1 MSRKKDDRMIL
12 ADSKKTQR
20 NTGFSLIEL
29 LVVIAIIAIP
39 ILAVGILLSGAS
51 RGWQKIYNDTNSE
64 IQQDAA
70 AVLASLQTFGRQA
83 NITNYQVYKIQNN
96 SFTVAVPPNGQTVA
110 VGQAV
115 EFRYWQNSFDPA
127 NPGSDLLDTA
137 NTGTNYVLYYLDGN
151 QLKADFGAVING
163 VGGVTNNARRTANI
177 TSTQILAHNV
187 DIPKTTCLFSHTLV
201 GGQGS
206 GCVNTD
212 LTLTNQQKVSVDVT
226 FATMLRSAWPR

>member
-1 MSRKKDDRMIL
+1 MNREDDRMIST
-12 ADSKKTQR
+12 DSKKIQHSA
-20 NTGFSLIEL
+20 GFTLIEML
-29 LVVIAIIAIP
+29 IVIAIAAIP
-39 ILAVGILLSGAS
+39 IIAVGTLLSGSA
-51 RGWQKIYNDTNSE
+51 RGWQNIYNDTNSD

-96 SFTVAVPPNGQTVA
+96 AFTVAVPPNGQTVA

-115 EFRYWQNSFDPA
+115 EFRYWQDSFDPA
-127 NPGSDLLDTA
+127 NPGSNLLDSA

-177 TSTQILAHNV
+177 TSTQILARNV
-187 DIPKTTCLFSHTLV
+187 NIPKTPSLFSHTIV
-201 GGQGS
+201 GGVGS

-212 LTLTNQQKVSVDVT
+212 LTLTNQQNVSVDVT

>member
-1 MSRKKDDRMIL
+1 MNRKDDRMIST
-12 ADSKKTQR
+12 DSKKTKR
-20 NTGFSLIEL
+20 NAGFSLIEI

-39 ILAVGILLSGAS
+39 ILAVGVLLSGSS

-83 NITNYQVYKIQNN
+83 NITNYQVYKIQNG
-96 SFTVAVPPNGQTVA
+96 SFIVAVPPSGQTVA

-115 EFRYWQNSFDPA
+115 EFRYWQDHFDPA
-127 NPGSDLLDTA
+127 TPNGDMLETT
-137 NTGTNYVLYYLDGN
+137 NTGTHYVLYYLDDKE
-151 QLKADFGAVING
+151 LKADFGEVING
-163 VGGVTNNARRTANI
+163 VGGVINNSKRTANI
-177 TSTQILAHNV
+177 TSTQILAH
-187 DIPKTTCLFSHTLV
+187 DIDTEKTTRLFSHTLV
-201 GGQGS
+201 GGQGG

-212 LTLTNQQKVSVDVT
+212 LTLTNQQNVSVEVK